1 MRHILGAAAC
11 VAILTLA
18 ASADRS
24 SAAQPVRSRAT
35 ASRAP
40 VVAVPARRSQ
50 HRGRRRT
57 TRRNPTL
64 ERDISRTQRAFS
76 AMQKYDLIS
85 GSSLYSGEPFATL
98 WSFSQAFAATVTM
111 ASEPG
116 AATRLRPEIGQR
128 LAGLGEYLDTGNPSE
143 AEGVYTSSLPGFDGI
158 VAPPAGPGGAKFFDD
173 NAWVGIELARV
184 FKLTHDADAL
194 ALAQKIMAF
203 EMAAW
208 QVDPNQACPGGIP
221 FVNLVEATGR
231 NTVANAPTVELAVQL
246 FRITGNQELLTFAT
260 MDYEW
265 VRRCLLLPSGLYADS
280 IHPRGQLDPT
290 VWSYNQGTMIGAG
303 TLLYQATGNSAFLAQ
318 ARETA
323 RAALSY
329 FTLARLRAEI
339 PFFPSIYF
347 RNLMYL
353 DSVTHDPPGPK
364 LAQSYVDYAW
374 INQRLGNDLF
384 VWGAPP
390 SPQLLVQA
398 AFTQIYGLLSSPP
411 PTYF

>member
-1 MRHILGAAAC
+1 M
-11 VAILTLA
+11 
-18 ASADRS
+18 
-24 SAAQPVRSRAT
+24 
-35 ASRAP
+35 
-40 VVAVPARRSQ
+40 
-50 HRGRRRT
+50 
-57 TRRNPTL
+57 
-64 ERDISRTQRAFS
+64 
-76 AMQKYDLIS
+76 
-85 GSSLYSGEPFATL
+85 
-98 WSFSQAFAATVTM
+98 
-111 ASEPG
+111 
-116 AATRLRPEIGQR
+116 
-128 LAGLGEYLDTGNPSE
+128 
-143 AEGVYTSSLPGFDGI
+143 
-158 VAPPAGPGGAKFFDD
+158 
-173 NAWVGIELARV
+173 
-184 FKLTHDADAL
+184 
-194 ALAQKIMAF
+194 
-203 EMAAW
+203 
-208 QVDPNQACPGGIP
+208 
-221 FVNLVEATGR
+221 NLVEATGR

-246 FRITGNQELLTFAT
+246 FRITGNQQLLTFAT

-329 FTLARLRAEI
+329 FTLARLRAEL

-353 DSVTHDPPGPK
+353 DSVTHDPPGPR

-374 INQRLGNDLF
+374 TNQRLGNDLF